1 VSNTCLMMVAGERSG
16 DLYGAELAVEL
27 KNQLDS
33 VDVFGCGGDSMRQAG
48 VETTVDSHEFAMV
61 GITEIFSGLPR
72 AYRAF
77 HELLVEVDRRRPQLA
92 VLIDS
97 PSLNLRLAK
106 RLKQR
111 RIPVIYFVS
120 PQLWAW
126 KKWRMRHVRQ
136 RVDKMLC
143 IFDFEERIYN
153 KAGVP
158 VEYVGHPLAEMME
171 RRPRLSRAAFFA
183 TAGLDPKTP
192 TVALLPGSRKIEV
205 AYNLPTML
213 DAAHRLSK
221 WRGGQ
226 GVQFVLALA
235 PAPDAERLE
244 TKMLAA
250 CAAEVTVRAV
260 TRATYDALEHSDVA
274 VVASGTATV
283 EAALLQCPMVVVYRV
298 SPVTAFFANFM
309 IDVPFY
315 SMVNLLAGKPIV
327 KELIQRDFTE
337 QAVAEEVKRL
347 LDHPEERARMA
358 EELAIIGSHLDAGG
372 AMRRAAGAIVNF
384 LQEQGIDRRAVGVE
398 TSKHE
403 EQ

>member
-1 VSNTCLMMVAGERSG
+1 MMVAGERSG
-16 DLYGAELAVEL
+16 DLYGAELATEL
-27 KNQLDS
+27 KKQLDS

-77 HELLVEVDRRRPQLA
+77 HELLAEVDRRRPQLA

-126 KKWRMRHVRQ
+126 KKWRMRHVQQ

-143 IFDFEERIYN
+143 IFDFEESIYN

-183 TAGLDPKTP
+183 TAGLDPKTH

-205 AYNLPTML
+205 EYNLPIML
-213 DAAHRLSK
+213 DAAHRLSRC
-221 WRGGQ
+221 RGGQ
-226 GVQFVLALA
+226 GIQFVLALA

-250 CAAEVTVRAV
+250 CGAEVTVRAV

-298 SPVTAFFANFM
+298 SPVTAFFAKFM

-327 KELIQRDFTE
+327 KELIQSDFTDE
-337 QAVAEEVKRL
+337 AVAEEVERL
-347 LDHPEERARMA
+347 LGDPEQRARMA
-358 EELAIIGSHLDAGG
+358 EELAIVGSHLDAGG

-384 LQEQGIDRRAVGVE
+384 LQEQGIDRRTVGVK
-398 TSKHE
+398 TSKLE

>member
-1 VSNTCLMMVAGERSG
+1 MMVAGERSG
-16 DLYGAELAVEL
+16 DLYGAELAAEL
-27 KNQLDS
+27 KAELNSIDI
-33 VDVFGCGGDSMRQAG
+33 FGCGGDAMRRAG
-48 VETTVDSHEFAMV
+48 VEATVDSHQFAMV

-77 HELLVEVDRRRPQLA
+77 HALLADVDRRQPQLA

-111 RIPVIYFVS
+111 RIPVIYFIS

-143 IFDFEERIYN
+143 IFDFEEAIYRR
-153 KAGVP
+153 AGVP

-171 RRPRLSRAAFFA
+171 RRPRVSRAEFLAR
-183 TAGLDPKTP
+183 AGLNPERP
-192 TVALLPGSRKIEV
+192 TVALLPGSREIEV

-213 DAAHRLSK
+213 NAAQRLSTFY
-221 WRGGQ
+221 GGQ
-226 GVQFVLALA
+226 GIQFVLALA
-235 PAPDAERLE
+235 PAPEAERLE
-244 TKMLAA
+244 TKMLARYA
-250 CAAEVTVRAV
+250 GNLKVRAV
-260 TRATYDALEHSDVA
+260 THATYDALEHSDVA
-274 VVASGTATV
+274 VVVSGTATV

-298 SPVTAFFANFM
+298 APVTAFFARFM

-315 SMVNLLAGKPIV
+315 SMVNLLAGQQIV
-327 KELIQRDFTE
+327 KEFIQRDFTE
-337 QAVAEEVKRL
+337 QAVAGEVKHL
-347 LDHPEERARMA
+347 LDHPEARRKMA
-358 EELAIIGSHLDAGG
+358 EELAEIRSHLDVGG

-384 LQEQGIDRRAVGVE
+384 LKEKGIDRQVVGLE
-398 TSKHE
+398 MGRSP